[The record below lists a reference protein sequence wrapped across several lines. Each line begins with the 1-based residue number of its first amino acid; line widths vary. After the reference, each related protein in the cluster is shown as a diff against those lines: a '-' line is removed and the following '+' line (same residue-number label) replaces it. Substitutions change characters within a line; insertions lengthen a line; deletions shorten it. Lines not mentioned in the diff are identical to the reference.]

1 MKHLGLSKEQ
11 VKASREKYG
20 NNQLSEIQVEGFWAK
35 LAANFKDPIIY
46 ILLVALVVILVL
58 SFFGMTE
65 WYEAVAIAV
74 AVLLATGIS
83 TFSEHKNESS
93 FQQLQEEASQIKSK
107 TFRDGVLVD
116 IAIADVVKDD
126 LVLLQAGDKVPAD
139 GHIVEGDIKVN
150 QASLTGETEP
160 IEKIVKPASVEIDES
175 DLANH
180 YLLYRGTVIEDGE
193 AVMRVDTVGD
203 KTFYGMLSQELS
215 LVDDRLS
222 PLQVKLKDL
231 ADMISKFGYI
241 AAVSLFVIFMA
252 QKIFIANDFD
262 TVAMGEYL
270 SQWELVLTDVLDA
283 LVLAIIVL
291 VAAVPEGLPMM
302 IAIVL
307 SLNMQKMLTEKVL
320 VRKLLGIETAG
331 SLSILFSDKTGTLTK
346 GKLEPRFF
354 ITGSNEIFDK
364 YEDIP
369 AELQEYVNIA
379 IGGNTASHRTSDG
392 EITGG
397 NFSDRAL
404 LGYLSN
410 EADLSAVEN
419 AELIHTIHFNSTRKF
434 SAKEVKFDRQ
444 LEAFKSDQ
452 LVLVKGAP
460 EILMND
466 INQGVSGNGK
476 IIPITKKDE
485 IITYMDGLADAGI
498 RLLAIAISTE
508 SLNHKDELPKGLVL
522 IGVIGMQD
530 SIRETTKESVEIV
543 KAAGIQ
549 VVMITGDRKGT
560 AASIAREASLL
571 EDESHLV
578 LESSDLQKMS
588 DEEIAAI
595 LPNLRVIARAL
606 PTDKSR
612 MVRISKAMN
621 KVVGMT
627 GDGVNDSAALKQSDV
642 GIAMGSGSEVTKEAG
657 DIVILDDNFN
667 SISNAIRYGRT
678 IFQSIRKFV
687 TFQLTVNVAAVSLT
701 ILGPLINVEF
711 PLTIIQLLWINLI
724 MDTLGA
730 IALGGEPA
738 IIKYMK
744 DEPIKRGDNILSK
757 EMISSILV
765 NGLFITI
772 FSVMFLKMP
781 FFKELFARGGADD
794 YAVFLTAFFNIFIFQ
809 VLFNML
815 NVRSSGLNFLEHIGQ
830 NKRFIH
836 IILLIIVLQ
845 VGFTYVGG
853 EVLRTVP
860 LNLNE
865 WGYVLIFSVLII
877 PVDMIR
883 KIFVSGRQIY
893 QDTVKILF
901 GYR

>member
-1 MKHLGLSKEQ
+1 MKHKGLSEQ
-11 VKASREKYG
+11 QVSESREKHG
-20 NNQLSEIQVEGFWAK
+20 NNELSEIEVEGFWAK
-35 LAANFKDPIIY
+35 LAANFEDPIIY

-65 WYEAVAIAV
+65 WYEAVAIGV

-107 TFRDGVLVD
+107 TFRDGVLLD
-116 IAIADVVKDD
+116 ISIGEIVKDD

-139 GHIVEGDIKVN
+139 GIIIEGDVKVN

-160 IEKIVKPASVEIDES
+160 IEKIVKPDSIVIDET

-180 YLLYRGTVIEDGE
+180 YSLYRGTVIEDGE
-193 AVMRVDTVGD
+193 AVMKVETVGD

-241 AAVSLFVIFMA
+241 AAVFLFVIFMF
-252 QKIFIANDFD
+252 QKICIANDFD
-262 TVAMGEYL
+262 SVAMGQYL
-270 SQWELVLTDVLDA
+270 SQWDLLLTDTLDA

-307 SLNMQKMLTEKVL
+307 SLNMQKMLREKVL

-354 ITGSNEIFDK
+354 ITGTDQVFEK
-364 YEDIP
+364 YEEIP
-369 AELQEYVNIA
+369 NKLQEYVNIA
-379 IGGNTASHRTSDG
+379 IAGNTASHRTSDG
-392 EITGG
+392 VITGG

-404 LGYLSN
+404 LGYLSP
-410 EADLSAVEN
+410 EADLTSVEN
-419 AELIHTIHFNSTRKF
+419 MELIHSIHFNSTRKF
-434 SAKEVKFDRQ
+434 SAKETKFASK
-444 LEAFKSDQ
+444 LAAFDTDQ

-460 EILMND
+460 EILMKD
-466 INQGVSGNGK
+466 ISEAVSEEGK
-476 IIPITKKDE
+476 IVPITKKKE

-498 RLLAIAISTE
+498 RLLAISISKE
-508 SLNHKDELPKGLVL
+508 SLHDKDDLPGGLILV
-522 IGVIGMQD
+522 GVIGMQD
-530 SIRETTKESVEIV
+530 SIRETTKESVKLV

-560 AASIAREASLL
+560 AASIAREAALL
-571 EDESHLV
+571 ENDSHVV

-588 DEEIAAI
+588 DEEIAQM

-612 MVRISKAMN
+612 MVRISKGLN

-687 TFQLTVNVAAVSLT
+687 TFQLTVNVASVSIT

-738 IIKYMK
+738 LEKYMK

-757 EMISSILV
+757 QMISSILV

-781 FFKELFARGGADD
+781 YFKELFSRGGADD

-809 VLFNML
+809 VLFNMI
-815 NVRSSGLNFLEHIGQ
+815 NVRSSGLNFLEHIGE
-830 NKRFIH
+830 NRRFLQ
-836 IILLIIVLQ
+836 IILLIVVLQ
-845 VGFTYVGG
+845 VGFTYFGG
-853 EVLRTVP
+853 DVLRTVP

-865 WGYVLIFSVLII
+865 WGLVMMFSLLII

-883 KIFVSGRQIY
+883 KIFVSGEEIY
-893 QDTVKILF
+893 RDTVKIIF